1 MPQCEAGVTIVV
13 ASWGVTATAFEPDET
28 PGEHAATA
36 EGTAAAAGC
45 DVASAF
51 WPTAFVESRAAAAGC
66 GTAFTFWAIETLL
79 CGSAVTAEGEKATAL
94 GQKGDAA
101 SQKVESNR
109 HQGAAAMNTN
119 WILRQTGAITRRVG
133 DATSGS
139 GRMPWSSGRKEEKK
153 EKMPGI
159 VHAVA
164 CSPAGSVF
172 TASTTASAKDGESRI
187 MISLP
192 ALPGACAANLWPHA

>member
-45 DVASAF
+45 GVASAF

-66 GTAFTFWAIETLL
+66 GTAFTFWAIETFL

-139 GRMPWSSGRKEEKK
+139 GRMPWSSGRKEDAKRRCQALCT
-153 EKMPGI
+153 PWPA
-159 VHAVA
+159 HRQAA
-164 CSPAGSVF
+164 CSPHPPPRLQKTGNH
-172 TASTTASAKDGESRI
+172 ES
-187 MISLP
+187 
-192 ALPGACAANLWPHA
+192 

>member
-1 MPQCEAGVTIVV
+1 MPQCEAGVTFVV
-13 ASWGVTATAFEPDET
+13 ASWGFTATAFEPDET

-119 WILRQTGAITRRVG
+119 WILRQTGAITRRGG

-139 GRMPWSSGRKEEKK
+139 GRMPWSSGRKEEK
-153 EKMPGI
+153 EDARHCAHRGLLTGRQR
-159 VHAVA
+159 A
-164 CSPAGSVF
+164 
-172 TASTTASAKDGESRI
+172 TTASAKDGESRI